1 MTPGNN
7 IYLHL
12 FITFIA
18 FTSFT
23 SSKFE
28 SLFFTYKLSYY
39 ATGGPYYA
47 WVTCGETEYK
57 KKFRHLVKR
66 SLYQRQNIIICVPMV
81 VARFSKNK
89 ITFVLLNRVFFVI
102 IRGPFYTN
110 LKIRNSVF
118 LNNETDL
125 ALTIHSHL
133 PNTKYQI
140 VNKGFLLTIW
150 FVYDLN
156 YGQNSI
162 LHRLRGA

>member
-1 MTPGNN
+1 
-7 IYLHL
+7 
-12 FITFIA
+12 
-18 FTSFT
+18 
-23 SSKFE
+23 
-28 SLFFTYKLSYY
+28 
-39 ATGGPYYA
+39 
-47 WVTCGETEYK
+47 
-57 KKFRHLVKR
+57 
-66 SLYQRQNIIICVPMV
+66 MV
-81 VARFSKNK
+81 VARISKNK